1 MTAEEKDPQIQN
13 LVDVNKGDNE
23 GKCYLDQ
30 YQYLRVL
37 KISAN
42 AFTNIDQVKNLP
54 YLLELQAKTNQITDI
69 GFLAESA
76 DKLKFIQ
83 KVDMTTNKIT
93 KLPHILTPNL
103 FKLVLDENEIATSEL
118 KTHQNLKILSM
129 NKNKMTNCQGICRL
143 FNLVDLSIQ
152 ENEIATLEGLSNLP
166 KLKKLNLSGNKLEKL
181 DNMPTLECI

>member
-1 MTAEEKDPQIQN
+1 M
-13 LVDVNKGDNE
+13 
-23 GKCYLDQ
+23 
-30 YQYLRVL
+30 
-37 KISAN
+37 
-42 AFTNIDQVKNLP
+42 
-54 YLLELQAKTNQITDI
+54 
-69 GFLAESA
+69 AESA

-93 KLPHILTPNL
+93 KLPHIVTPNL